1 MYTWF
6 ELYIST
12 SNIQRQVYLLMTQI
26 YIAVGGKNITV
37 IENLLNEYL
46 EQVKK
51 WLTTNKLSLNL
62 AKTEFMLIDSLKRLK
77 EIDQNQDIRI
87 GDVNIQRVSHSK
99 LVGVHTYEGLT
110 WNEYVTHIIKRFL
123 LL

>member
-12 SNIQRQVYLLMTQI
+12 SNIQRQVYFADDTNI
-26 YIAVGGKNITV
+26 TVAGRNITV

-99 LVGVHTYEGLT
+99 LVGVHTYECLT
-110 WNEYVTHIIKRFL
+110 WNEHVTHIIKRFL

>member
-1 MYTWF
+1 
-6 ELYIST
+6 
-12 SNIQRQVYLLMTQI
+12 MTQI

-99 LVGVHTYEGLT
+99 LVGVHTYECLT
-110 WNEYVTHIIKRFL
+110 WNEHITHIIKRFL